1 MRPEKTSTQCD
12 QSDYWRLAKSTSMKS
27 NFIFSWLTLIFVV
40 FSSCLRAEIEFSGF
54 SISPASQLFFMS
66 DKEGD
71 KSSGWFRIGQSFR
84 GYTLKSFD
92 KNREIITVQKDGLD
106 LEIRLKESK
115 INDGKITIEGTVS
128 IGNNQ
133 KIEGIRVSLFIGE
146 ESIIQFS
153 ESTRLAITPTR
164 LANGNMKYS
173 TKFITTTEGKEVIL
187 AAPALVTLPSSS
199 FSVRVGE
206 YGYSFDPQK

>member
-1 MRPEKTSTQCD
+1 
-12 QSDYWRLAKSTSMKS
+12 
-27 NFIFSWLTLIFVV
+27 
-40 FSSCLRAEIEFSGF
+40 
-54 SISPASQLFFMS
+54 MS
-66 DKEGD
+66 YKEGD

-115 INDGKITIEGTVS
+115 IKDGKITIEGTVS

-173 TKFITTTEGKEVIL
+173 AKFITTTEGKEVIL
-187 AAPALVTLPSSS
+187 AAPALVTLPSSP
-199 FSVRVGE
+199 FSVSVGE